1 MKIAQLLFLPIIIFL
16 LTSCAG
22 YKNYRIP
29 YLTVNEIKLQGQKK
43 IKLDEIKSNIAG
55 LKESN
60 LNYLSVKY
68 SSYLRDKRKS
78 SDSIITIKKF
88 FKFFNRNPSAFN
100 PINFEN
106 NKLALLKFYRNK
118 GFLKTQISYSIDTI
132 SVEDKL
138 VNITYK
144 IIEGP
149 ESIFTKEDS
158 IIANNAVIEKELRD
172 YINQYSLL
180 HKYSN
185 LDLEL
190 LKKEK
195 ESLSNHFKNLG
206 YFNFSPDYVGIKI
219 NDLKDTTLTNIS
231 LIYQIPNNKSLL
243 TNLAYDRLFRFG
255 PIDFKEFNAVSELSE
270 SFINQTSKITPQL
283 KKLISIHEGD
293 LFSID
298 KITHSL
304 QNIYETDQFKSVSIQ
319 YDTNS
324 TRLYPK
330 IELIRNDKYNIS
342 SELGGS
348 AFRGIPGP
356 FLYNSLKVRRVFT
369 ELDYVDFSVRL
380 GLEAQAGFI
389 NTDLT
394 RKNLEVNLGATAN
407 FPTLF
412 LPEKFT
418 KKLGYFYGA
427 KTQLGFGYDYI
438 DRPEYIRTNFKI
450 LQRYL
455 WKKTQFE
462 FFQLS
467 LFDLNVINTNY
478 PNTETSKLF
487 TNYLDDLRR
496 KGNNLFR
503 SFNPSFVSS
512 INFLYNYRTF
522 NPSNQL
528 IEGKSFIIGLESGG
542 TTLNLFTGKKL
553 KFVEEFLGN
562 KETMQFFRFLRI
574 NIDYRKY
581 LFLGQKRTSQ
591 LAYKLLGGIAY
602 AYGAENDFQLP
613 YEKNFFIGGPSSI
626 RAWKPRRLGP
636 GSRNT
641 DSNLIEQPGSVL
653 IESSLEYRFKILKF
667 LGDIN
672 GAYFID
678 AGNIWGINDI
688 NSPLSNFKLNSFL
701 EQIAIGTG
709 GGLRWDFNYFI
720 LRLDMAT
727 KVVNPAKP
735 KNEKWVLNQIS
746 LNTSDN
752 PIEFNIYND
761 GFYFLKVETANSI
774 IWKKVI
780 VIK

>member
-132 SVEDKL
+132 SLEDKL

-149 ESIFTKEDS
+149 ESIFIKEDS

-455 WKKTQFE
+455 WKKTPFE

-709 GGLRWDFNYFI
+709 VGLRWDFNYFI

-752 PIEFNIYND
+752 PIEFNIGIGYP
-761 GFYFLKVETANSI
+761 F
-774 IWKKVI
+774 
-780 VIK
+780 

>member
-118 GFLKTQISYSIDTI
+118 GFLKTQIIYSIDTI

-149 ESIFTKEDS
+149 ESIFIKEDS
-158 IIANNAVIEKELRD
+158 IIANNAVIDKELRD

-219 NDLKDTTLTNIS
+219 NDLKDTSLTNIS

-270 SFINQTSKITPQL
+270 SFITQTSKITPQL

-330 IELIRNDKYNIS
+330 IELIRNDNYNIS

-455 WKKTQFE
+455 WKKTPFE

-613 YEKNFFIGGPSSI
+613 YEKNFFTGGPSSI

-709 GGLRWDFNYFI
+709 VGLRWDFNYFI

-735 KNEKWVLNQIS
+735 KNEKWVLNQIL

-752 PIEFNIYND
+752 PIEFNIGIGYP
-761 GFYFLKVETANSI
+761 F
-774 IWKKVI
+774 
-780 VIK
+780 

>member
-1 MKIAQLLFLPIIIFL
+1 LKIAQLLFLPIIIFL

-132 SVEDKL
+132 SLEDKL

-149 ESIFTKEDS
+149 ESIFIKEDS

-455 WKKTQFE
+455 WKKTPFE

-709 GGLRWDFNYFI
+709 VGLRWDFNYFI

-752 PIEFNIYND
+752 PIEFNIGIGYP
-761 GFYFLKVETANSI
+761 F
-774 IWKKVI
+774 
-780 VIK
+780 